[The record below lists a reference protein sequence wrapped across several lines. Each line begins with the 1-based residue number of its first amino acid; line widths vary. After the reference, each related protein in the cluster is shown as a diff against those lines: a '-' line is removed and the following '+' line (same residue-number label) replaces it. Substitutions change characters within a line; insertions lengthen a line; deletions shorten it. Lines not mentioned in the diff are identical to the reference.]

1 MKIIGSKRTLTEI
14 RKEIERLEKLDTE
27 TTNRV
32 RASYSIKTTK
42 NEQTKN
48 AEGSS
53 PSTSKNR

>member
-1 MKIIGSKRTLTEI
+1 MKIIGSKRTLAEI

-42 NEQTKN
+42 NEKTKN